1 MGATSLGDSL
11 VFVEFEVVS
20 DSGVESLGGLL
31 TRSFNLEVALGV
43 TSATRLSAL
52 VDPVLVLWQ
61 SRVGIE
67 EPGGVTTRRNSGTR
81 CREIFLRIPSNR
93 STWNLGSYPTRTGA
107 LSRRLGGQSRRVRSF
122 VVQIGRKKRWMRD
135 RKNR

>member
-1 MGATSLGDSL
+1 MGVTSLGDSL

-43 TSATRLSAL
+43 TSVTRLSAL

-67 EPGGVTTRRNSGTR
+67 EPGGGYH
-81 CREIFLRIPSNR
+81 E
-93 STWNLGSYPTRTGA
+93 
-107 LSRRLGGQSRRVRSF
+107 
-122 VVQIGRKKRWMRD
+122 KKQWD
-135 RKNR
+135 SL